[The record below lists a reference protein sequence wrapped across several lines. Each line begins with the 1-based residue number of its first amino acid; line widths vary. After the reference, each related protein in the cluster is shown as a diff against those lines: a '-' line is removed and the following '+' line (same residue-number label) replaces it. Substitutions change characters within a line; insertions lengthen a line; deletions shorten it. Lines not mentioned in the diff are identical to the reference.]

1 MQQILGKV
9 SHSQQESV
17 AYSVGER
24 EETSPGRELRHWDG
38 EEEMTW
44 SKESQEKG
52 LWDITYF
59 PQIQVNSIFQ
69 LNSKIVSSSVDTT
82 FTD

>member
-17 AYSVGER
+17 AYSVGEK
-24 EETSPGRELRHWDG
+24 EETSPGRELGHLDREG
-38 EEEMTW
+38 EMTW

-52 LWDITYF
+52 LWDIIYF
-59 PQIQVNSIFQ
+59 PQIQVNY
-69 LNSKIVSSSVDTT
+69 T
-82 FTD
+82 